1 MSQMHSMFELKIKFQ
16 RRKHKEGCKLMVLVS
31 IVKKLQYCSQIT
43 FIIIKF
49 LICFGPSHIVLE
61 KETSTEMFHKL
72 VQKIHPQKQKQL
84 FAEEE
89 DKAKLESNMF
99 VDEKASLKIEGL
111 VSICLSNHWISFM
124 QSFYNIVNKKKVF
137 FKRFYKQGNFCW
149 EHEGKV
155 NVCSKNSIWCH
166 CLHESEEPENPWNR
180 YY

>member
-16 RRKHKEGCKLMVLVS
+16 KRKHKEGCKLIILVS

-72 VQKIHPQKQKQL
+72 VQKIHSQKQKQL
-84 FAEEE
+84 FAEEA

-99 VDEKASLKIEGL
+99 VDEKTSLKIEGL
-111 VSICLSNHWISFM
+111 VSICLSKHWISFM
-124 QSFYNIVNKKKVF
+124 QSFYNIVNKKKKVF
-137 FKRFYKQGNFCW
+137 FKRLYKQGNFC
-149 EHEGKV
+149 
-155 NVCSKNSIWCH
+155 
-166 CLHESEEPENPWNR
+166 
-180 YY
+180 